1 MIIKNQVKCNHCGD
15 IIESK
20 HRHDV
25 HSCKCGRVSVDGGHD
40 YLRRCYKAEGDYEEL
55 SITTEESKETEEKSE
70 RGDEQ

>member
-15 IIESK
+15 IIESR
-20 HRHDV
+20 HRHDFRTC
-25 HSCKCGRVSVDGGHD
+25 SCGAVSVDGGRD
-40 YLRRCYKAEGDYEEL
+40 YLRRCYKAEGDFKEL

>member
-15 IIESK
+15 IIESR
-20 HRHDV
+20 HRHDFRTC
-25 HSCKCGRVSVDGGHD
+25 SCGAVSVDGGRD

-70 RGDEQ
+70 RGYEQ